1 MKRIK
6 AIKEEREEVDNVDN
20 FKYDETYKDI
30 KVKFDNNTMFNK
42 TSKIYSKE
50 EINSLRL
57 NINGKLNEIEVVNDE
72 QQIIQPNISYWNSN
86 EYIKIVKTIKYFS
99 KLVISGVVGIGSA
112 LAMMP
117 IVNYNIKQLENFDI
131 KVHEKEAFFI
141 TSTLNTLVLLT
152 ICNSL
157 STYSYITNKIAINK
171 EPNIQLD
178 HNKYEITNQTLY
190 NVGKIASVIVTLQP
204 LFLLWDV
211 EINNKELANDYVNF
225 DEFTAWATFTS
236 IPLVA
241 YSILEN
247 YKNYSKTIES
257 YKTRDIEIDSFGA
270 KAFINSTA
278 TLSLVGRGIALTALY
293 NKLLQQIGVD
303 EDVSLGL
310 SIAFGGVVTNVAQST
325 LEYGHI
331 QNLFEKQIGHTSCKN
346 KILGLFTTIEGG
358 WFALPLIAQGLNAI
372 EGLNSL
378 LKMFIFLPT
387 FISKMVYEMHNFYD
401 TFQPVE
407 TPYSIQQFDIIKD
420 NNEQLLNGSDSLII
434 KEEFNV

>member
-6 AIKEEREEVDNVDN
+6 TIKEDDNIDN
-20 FKYDETYKDI
+20 YKFDETYKDI

-57 NINGKLNEIEVVNDE
+57 NIKGNLNEIQVVNDE
-72 QQIIQPNISYWNSN
+72 QQIIQQPDISYWNSN
-86 EYIKIVKTIKYFS
+86 EYVKIVKTIKYFS
-99 KLVISGVVGIGSA
+99 KLGICGVVGIGSA

-117 IVNYNIKQLENFDI
+117 VVNYNIKQLEKFDI
-131 KVHEKEAFFI
+131 NVHEKEAFFI
-141 TSTLNTLVLLT
+141 TSTLNTLILLT

-157 STYSYITNKIAINK
+157 STYNYITNKVAINK
-171 EPNIQLD
+171 EPHIQLD
-178 HNKYEITNQTLY
+178 HNKYEITNQKLY
-190 NVGKIASVIVTLQP
+190 NIGKIASVIVTLQP

-211 EINNKELANDYVNF
+211 EINNKKIANDYVNF

-236 IPLVA
+236 IPLAV
-241 YSILEN
+241 YSMLDN

-270 KAFINSTA
+270 KAFINTTTA
-278 TLSLVGRGIALTALY
+278 LSLAGRGIALTNLY
-293 NKLLQQIGVD
+293 DSLLKQTGMD

-310 SIAFGGVVTNVAQST
+310 SIAFGGVVTNVAQAT

-331 QNLFEKQIGHTSCKN
+331 QSLFEKQIGHTTCKN

-401 TFQPVE
+401 TFQPTE
-407 TPYSIQQFDIIKD
+407 TPYSIQQFDIMKD
-420 NNEQLLNGSDSLII
+420 NNEQQLLNGSDSLII